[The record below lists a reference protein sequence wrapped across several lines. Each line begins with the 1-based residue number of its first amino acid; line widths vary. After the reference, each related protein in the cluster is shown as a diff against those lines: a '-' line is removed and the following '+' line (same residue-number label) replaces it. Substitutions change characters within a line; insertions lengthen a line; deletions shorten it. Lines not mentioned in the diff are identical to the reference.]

1 MSHINSYSVETTHLC
16 FICHDD
22 DDDDGTKIVSLKTR
36 ANHYEDMFYKRC
48 TCDGLVHHECVN
60 VWYDKTMK
68 CPICREKLVTTIR
81 RTTIWRT
88 PIWMLNLIYDV
99 LFTCSSLYFTCV
111 IYSNPLSPFWI
122 TGLRVLHISLS
133 LYGVFMRRSH
143 RINL

>member
-1 MSHINSYSVETTHLC
+1 MSYIKSDSDESTPPLC
-16 FICHDD
+16 FICH
-22 DDDDGTKIVSLKTR
+22 DDDGTKIVSLKTR

-48 TCDGLVHHECVN
+48 TCDGGVHRACVN

-68 CPICREKLVTTIR
+68 CPICREKLVMTIV

-88 PIWMLNLIYDV
+88 PIWMLNLIYD
-99 LFTCSSLYFTCV
+99 LSFTCSSLYFTCL
-111 IYSNPLSPFWI
+111 IYSNPLTPFWI